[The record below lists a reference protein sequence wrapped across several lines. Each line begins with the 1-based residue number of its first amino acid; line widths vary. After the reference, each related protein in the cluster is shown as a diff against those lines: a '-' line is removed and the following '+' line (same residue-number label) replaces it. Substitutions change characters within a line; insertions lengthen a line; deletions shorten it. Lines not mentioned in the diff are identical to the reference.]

1 VEEAR
6 DQPSQGPSAP
16 LPSSPPAQGL
26 APTPVRVVPDIPVV
40 FADGIT
46 NHVIG
51 PGISK
56 FYLHRSDAAPGNP
69 NEYNQVTVVQI
80 IMPSSGLVDMVA
92 FLEHRLRSMIKNKQ
106 ITQEYLDERR
116 EFYMKYPVP

>member
-6 DQPSQGPSAP
+6 DQTSQGPTSAP
-16 LPSSPPAQGL
+16 MPSSPTQGL
-26 APTPVRVVPDIPVV
+26 APTPVRLVSDIPVV
-40 FADGIT
+40 YADGIT

-56 FYLHRSDAAPGNP
+56 FYLHRSDATPRNP

-80 IMPSSGLVDMVA
+80 IMPSTGLVDMVA
-92 FLEHRLRSMIKNKQ
+92 FLEHRLRSMVKNEQ
-106 ITQEYLDERR
+106 ITQEYIDERR
-116 EFYMKYPVP
+116 AFYMNYPVP